1 VVRVE
6 MRREGQRLGEMR
18 GKGKDELE
26 GRAVGSGKEGRLEMR
41 RKGWTEMRRRE
52 EAICM

>member
-1 VVRVE
+1 
-6 MRREGQRLGEMR
+6 MR

-26 GRAVGSGKEGRLEMR
+26 EMAVGSGEEGRLEMR